1 MSVKGKVIILTGTS
15 RGIGLAIAHY
25 LLKSACNLVVVAR
38 SQKPLQELSDRYP
51 GQVEV
56 LAGDLADASLGPK
69 AVQMASSKWGKLD
82 GLIVNHGVL
91 APVKRISQA
100 EVEEWRQ
107 AFDINVFSAVSLVK
121 AALPDLRSSKGRIIF
136 CSSGAAIGAYSTW
149 GAYGATKAVL
159 NHMAMTLAVEEPDV
173 ITVSI
178 RPGVVDTEMQ
188 RELREVHHESMDRK
202 DAAKFAELKSTGRLL
217 RPEQPGHVMAKL
229 ALDAP
234 REMSGKF
241 LSWDDESLARFQDA

>member
-1 MSVKGKVIILTGTS
+1 
-15 RGIGLAIAHY
+15 
-25 LLKSACNLVVVAR
+25 
-38 SQKPLQELSDRYP
+38 
-51 GQVEV
+51 
-56 LAGDLADASLGPK
+56 
-69 AVQMASSKWGKLD
+69 
-82 GLIVNHGVL
+82 
-91 APVKRISQA
+91 
-100 EVEEWRQ
+100 
-107 AFDINVFSAVSLVK
+107 
-121 AALPDLRSSKGRIIF
+121 
-136 CSSGAAIGAYSTW
+136 
-149 GAYGATKAVL
+149 
-159 NHMAMTLAVEEPDV
+159 MAMTLAVEEPDV